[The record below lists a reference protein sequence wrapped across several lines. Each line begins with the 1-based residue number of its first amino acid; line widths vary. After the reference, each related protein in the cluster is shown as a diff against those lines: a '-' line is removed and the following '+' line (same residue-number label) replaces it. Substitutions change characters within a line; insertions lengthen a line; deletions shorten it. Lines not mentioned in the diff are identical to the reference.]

1 MDKHTL
7 HIRELRTDEHPLL
20 REFLLRAI
28 YLPEGTPP
36 LRPRS
41 WKAPN

>member
-28 YLPEGTPP
+28 YLPEPP